1 MAAAAC
7 NDEEFIKLFREL
19 GSPQA
24 VSEALGVSIRN
35 VFARRNRMEKK
46 HGIELLSFSEHTRI
60 TNVTHE
66 QKIYTEIT
74 NGIVVVFS
82 RCSLLAWASH
92 SRAQGFACGRK

>member
-66 QKIYTEIT
+66 QKIYTEIKT
-74 NGIVVVFS
+74 ELLWPLAMLTTGLGLPQS
-82 RCSLLAWASH
+82 RTRLCLRS
-92 SRAQGFACGRK
+92 